1 MRDPY
6 AVLGLERDATPEQIR
21 VAFRRLSKKHHP
33 DRGGKAEDFTAV
45 VEAYDL
51 LRDPE
56 RRAAYDRGEREADKP
71 DPVEVRARS
80 MISDMVEYIITD
92 ALNRDNK
99 AMRKKHLVK
108 ALLSEVQALELML
121 AEARARVQKLTDKL
135 AALGDIKARISRKK
149 GRIDPDDVLVCS
161 VEKMINITS
170 QQLESERDDLN
181 MRQAVVSEVRR
192 MITAGDWEYRMDPV
206 ETDPPYH
213 PPYKDLD
220 LTPYMTNPKP

>member
-6 AVLGLERDATPEQIR
+6 DVLGLERDATPEQIR
-21 VAFRRLSKKHHP
+21 IAFRKLSKKHHP
-33 DRGGKAEDFTAV
+33 DHGGKAEDFTAV
-45 VEAYDL
+45 VDAYDL

-99 AMRKKHLVK
+99 AMRQKHLVK
-108 ALLSEVQALELML
+108 ALLSEVQALDVLL
-121 AEARARVQKLTDKL
+121 AEARAKVQKLASKGD
-135 AALGDIKARISRKK
+135 ALRDIKARISRKK
-149 GRIDPDDVLVCS
+149 GKIDPDDVLVCS

-170 QQLESERDDLN
+170 RQLESERDDLN
-181 MRQAVVSEVRR
+181 MRQAVVTEVRR
-192 MITAGDWEYRMDPV
+192 MITAGEWEYRMDPA
-206 ETDPPYH
+206 ETDPQYSS
-213 PPYKDLD
+213 PYKDL
-220 LTPYMTNPKP
+220 LTQYITNPKP